1 MFTISLRSR
10 SRNEIFISN
19 FKGFVLLLPTQ
30 TFFYFMPIQLKYLN
44 LVDKEEF
51 LTISPNDNEIAF
63 EIECYDEEYEEMIKN
78 IILLTKSDVKHLI
91 KELTLLVEIPD
102 KIYTK
107 IK

>member
-1 MFTISLRSR
+1 
-10 SRNEIFISN
+10 
-19 FKGFVLLLPTQ
+19 
-30 TFFYFMPIQLKYLN
+30 MPIQLKYLN

-63 EIECYDEEYEEMIKN
+63 EIECYDEEYEEMINN